1 MDPIETIT
9 IEHHDPRDDTK
20 CNKCGL
26 CSFIS
31 TNSQRCNACTDP
43 FGICTIC
50 LEDVHNTPL
59 TCSRCLNKQP
69 ELARCAALEEI
80 SKRAGPI
87 LGRFSVEPR
96 YSLQFTMCMDRIQ
109 KSFARHKDE
118 VRVVAELCSLVGEY
132 SLYQTIDKVE
142 KSGRGPL
149 RSMPFRALIKCG
161 DTHVL
166 GDSDDIT
173 RINLAIGYIN
183 HETEHNGSGLEP
195 IEMIKP
201 KKQ

>member
-9 IEHHDPRDDTK
+9 IDHHDPRDDTK

-50 LEDVHNTPL
+50 LENVHDKPL
-59 TCSRCLNKQP
+59 TCSRCLNKQHGV
-69 ELARCAALEEI
+69 AQRATLEEI
-80 SKRAGPI
+80 SKI
-87 LGRFSVEPR
+87 THSVLAQCRIELR
-96 YSLQFTMCMDRIQ
+96 YSEQFLMRMRRIAKSLDRHNDQ
-109 KSFARHKDE
+109 VQAN
-118 VRVVAELCSLVGEY
+118 AEMCSLVGEFL
-132 SLYQTIDKVE
+132 LYQKIDEIE
-142 KSGRGPL
+142 KSSRGSL
-149 RSMPFRALIKCG
+149 LSMPFRALIKCG

-183 HETEHNGSGLEP
+183 LETERNGSGLEP

-201 KKQ
+201 KTQ